1 MEDTLIQYVTVL
13 LEAIKKVMFYEFS
26 LNLVKMFRK
35 QATLFQLYFYSD
47 NFTLLRIVSDIETLI
62 LSKIE

>member
-13 LEAIKKVMFYEFS
+13 LEAIKKVKFYEFS

-62 LSKIE
+62 LSKI